1 MRELQLTTA
10 GTLPAIMD
18 DLFRTFGFR
27 RTVGA
32 FLRAVWRRQR
42 TLNQLSHLSDRML
55 RDIGA
60 EAGEGMKKPEI
71 ADISLWQMP
80 VGYPVMIKHN

>member
-1 MRELQLTTA
+1 MRELQLTSA

-32 FLRAVWRRQR
+32 FLVAAWRRRR
-42 TLNQLSHLSDRML
+42 TLNQLSHLSDHLL

-60 EAGEGMKKPEI
+60 EEGVKKPEM

-80 VGYPVMIKHN
+80 VGYPVTRHN

>member
-10 GTLPAIMD
+10 GALPAIMD

-32 FLRAVWRRQR
+32 FLLAAWRRQR

-60 EAGEGMKKPEI
+60 ETGEGMKKPEI

-80 VGYPVMIKHN
+80 VGYPVTRPN

>member
-10 GTLPAIMD
+10 GALPAIMD

-32 FLRAVWRRQR
+32 FLLAAWRRQR

-60 EAGEGMKKPEI
+60 ETGQGVKKPEI

-80 VGYPVMIKHN
+80 VGYPVTRHN

>member
-1 MRELQLTTA
+1 MRELQLTAA

-32 FLRAVWRRQR
+32 FLVAAWRRQR
-42 TLNQLSHLSDRML
+42 TLNHLSHLSDRML

-60 EAGEGMKKPEI
+60 EEGVKKPAIAEI
-71 ADISLWQMP
+71 WLWQLP
-80 VGYPVMIKHN
+80 VGYPWTRQN

>member
-1 MRELQLTTA
+1 MHELQLRSA
-10 GTLPAIMD
+10 GALLAIMD

-32 FLRAVWRRQR
+32 VLVAAWRRRR

-60 EAGEGMKKPEI
+60 EEAVKKPEI

-80 VGYPVMIKHN
+80 VGYPVARHN